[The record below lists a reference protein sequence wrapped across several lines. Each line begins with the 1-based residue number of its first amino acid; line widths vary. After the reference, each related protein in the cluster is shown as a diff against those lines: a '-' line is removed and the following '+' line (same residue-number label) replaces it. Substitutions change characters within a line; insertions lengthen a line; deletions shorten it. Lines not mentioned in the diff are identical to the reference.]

1 MNRKSL
7 TSTAKIS
14 GINIYKDKTGRAIY
28 YDRLEKRGYL
38 LQPKDTNLY
47 VLYSKRFLIP
57 IFVFFLLY
65 DLQFGGHYFGFQE
78 TLMIAVIT
86 IMMMEVMFRFHYLRS
101 LQAVPGFQPT
111 GDDGIVTRMTKDTS
125 KGMLIYKAVL
135 YFALGAL
142 LILLAYTENF
152 GQVELICCYI
162 LSFIVSIVAV
172 IYLIGSFRH

>member
-1 MNRKSL
+1 
-7 TSTAKIS
+7 
-14 GINIYKDKTGRAIY
+14 
-28 YDRLEKRGYL
+28 
-38 LQPKDTNLY
+38 
-47 VLYSKRFLIP
+47 
-57 IFVFFLLY
+57 
-65 DLQFGGHYFGFQE
+65 
-78 TLMIAVIT
+78 
-86 IMMMEVMFRFHYLRS
+86 
-101 LQAVPGFQPT
+101 
-111 GDDGIVTRMTKDTS
+111 MTKDTS